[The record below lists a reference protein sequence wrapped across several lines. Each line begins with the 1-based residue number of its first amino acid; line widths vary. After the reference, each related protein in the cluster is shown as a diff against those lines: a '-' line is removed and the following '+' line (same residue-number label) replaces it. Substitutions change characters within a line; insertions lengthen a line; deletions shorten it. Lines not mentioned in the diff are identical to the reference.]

1 MRPFEPRL
9 NDGMT
14 AAELV
19 PAFLVV
25 NTAGTI
31 IGWTAATE
39 RLTGYTADEVLGR
52 PGTRLLPPADRSGWL
67 RRLKEE
73 ERLSGL
79 SEILCRDGHSVLVRA
94 EGAKMLTAL
103 AGDAWLVSLVPAIG
117 DLFGG
122 AGSLLERLLTHFP
135 VAMAFWDRDLRC
147 VWRNAA
153 AESLEPAFPHYRIG
167 ASLHDPIAGYDT
179 TTIRE
184 TMRGVLET
192 GKPAVDREARA
203 FPADGRGELTLSISL
218 FRLDGVEGQPLG
230 ICSLALDISRSQ
242 ARDRLTLLREAGIR
256 IGSTLDV
263 KRTAQELADL
273 AVPILADYVT
283 VDLGEEVMPG
293 SEPLQR
299 LTATSSGIPVFRRA
313 GVASVHDDAP
323 ESLWPRGHAVFVP
336 PSSPF
341 TKVLDSGE
349 SHFEPVMNTR
359 PGSWLD
365 EDPDRARMIH
375 HTGMHSL
382 IIVPLKA
389 RGELLGVAVF
399 VRHENAQPFTTDDLL
414 LAEELV
420 ARAALSLDNARRYT
434 RERNAALALQRN
446 LLPSNLDGGGT
457 LEVASHYLP
466 SDMHEGVGG
475 DWFDAIRLDDSRLAL
490 VVGDVTGHGID
501 AAATMG
507 RLRTAVRTLAYLGLR
522 PHELL
527 ARLDDLVAR
536 LSDEEAADG
545 EPRDA
550 TGATCL
556 YAVYDP
562 ATRRCTMATAGHP
575 PPAVMAPSG
584 EVHFPNLPS
593 GTPIGLGVGSF
604 ESLELELAPGT
615 VLALYTDGLIET
627 RQADLDAGMD
637 RLGTAL
643 AGAALPLNDL
653 CAHVIDTIVGDTP
666 AEDDIALL
674 MARVPHKDPPS

>member
-1 MRPFEPRL
+1 MRPFEPAT
-9 NDGMT
+9 NDGMPAT
-14 AAELV
+14 A
-19 PAFLVV
+19 PAFIVV
-25 NTAGTI
+25 NTAGAV
-31 IGWTAATE
+31 IGWTADAE
-39 RLTGYTADEVLGR
+39 RLTGYTANEVLGR
-52 PGTRLLPPADRSGWL
+52 AGTRLLPPADRSDWL
-67 RRLKEE
+67 RRLKNK
-73 ERLSGL
+73 ERISGL
-79 SEILCRDGHSVLVRA
+79 AEIVCRDGHTVLVRA
-94 EGAKMLTAL
+94 EGAKMLTRL
-103 AGDAWLVSLVPAIG
+103 AGDAWLVSMVPAIG
-117 DLFGG
+117 DMFGG
-122 AGSLLERLLTHFP
+122 PGSLLERLLAHFP

-147 VWRNAA
+147 VWRNSA
-153 AESLEPAFPHYRIG
+153 AESLETAFPHYQIG
-167 ASLHDPIAGYDT
+167 ASLHDPVTGHDT
-179 TTIRE
+179 TTVRGS
-184 TMRGVLET
+184 MRRVLET
-192 GKPAVDREARA
+192 GEPAVDREARA
-203 FPADGRGELTLSISL
+203 FPADGRGELSLSISL

-230 ICSLALDISRSQ
+230 ICSLALDITNSQ
-242 ARDRLTLLREAGIR
+242 ARDRLALLREAGIR

-273 AVPILADYVT
+273 AVPVLADFVT
-283 VDLGEEVMPG
+283 VDLGEAIMPG

-299 LTATSSGIPVFRRA
+299 LTATPSSIPVFRRA
-313 GVASVHDDAP
+313 ALASVHAGVP
-323 ESLWPRGHAVFVP
+323 ESLWPRGQAVFVP

-349 SHFEPVMNTR
+349 THFEPVMNT
-359 PGSWLD
+359 GAGTWLD

-382 IIVPLKA
+382 IIVPMKA

-399 VRHENAQPFTTDDLL
+399 VRHENAQPFTTDDLF

-420 ARAALSLDNARRYT
+420 ARAALSVDNARQYT

-446 LLPSNLDGGGT
+446 LLPRNLSGGGT

-466 SDMHEGVGG
+466 SDLHEGVGG
-475 DWFDAIRLDDSRLAL
+475 DWFDAIALSDSRLAL

-507 RLRTAVRTLAYLGLR
+507 RLRMAVRTLAYLGLP

-527 ARLDDLVAR
+527 TRLDDLVAR
-536 LSDEEAADG
+536 LAEEEAGDG

-575 PPAVMAPSG
+575 PPAVVAPSG
-584 EVHFPNLPS
+584 EVCFPDLPS
-593 GTPIGLGVGSF
+593 GTPVGLGLGSF
-604 ESLELELAPGT
+604 ESRELELAPGA

-637 RLGTAL
+637 RLGAAL
-643 AGAALPLNDL
+643 TGAALPLNDL

-674 MARVPHKDPPS
+674 VAKVPEKGPPS